1 MVQFSHLYMTT
12 RKTIALTKQTFV
24 DKVMSLLFYMLPKLV
39 IAFLSRSKCLLIIWL
54 YVPLAVI
61 FEPLK
66 LKPVTFS
73 IVSPYICHEMMELN
87 AIILVY
93 FLIFLITLLFLFFYK
108 FIHFNWR
115 LIILMLSFNHLF
127 HSPLSLSSRGSLV
140 PFTFCHKGGVIC
152 ISEVFAISPA
162 NLDSSL
168 CFIQSSISRDV
179 LCI

>member
-1 MVQFSHLYMTT
+1 MSFNYMAVCT
-12 RKTIALTKQTFV
+12 
-24 DKVMSLLFYMLPKLV
+24 
-39 IAFLSRSKCLLIIWL
+39 
-54 YVPLAVI
+54 LAVI

-66 LKPVTFS
+66 IKPVTVS
-73 IVSPYICHEMMELN
+73 IVSPYICHEMMGLN

-93 FLIFLITLLFLFFYK
+93 FIFLIFWITLLFLFCYK

-152 ISEVFAISPA
+152 ISEVFDISPA

-168 CFIQSSISRDV
+168 CFIQSSISHDV